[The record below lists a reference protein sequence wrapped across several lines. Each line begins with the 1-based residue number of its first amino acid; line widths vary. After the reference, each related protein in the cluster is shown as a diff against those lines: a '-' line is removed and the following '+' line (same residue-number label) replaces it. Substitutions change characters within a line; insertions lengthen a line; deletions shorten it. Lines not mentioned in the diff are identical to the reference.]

1 MMGTSTHD
9 RTPRRRLMVA
19 AGALVVVAIL
29 MAFAIGTTGSNERR
43 APTATTGPPMTH
55 TPVGPSGPAE
65 ERDGMPV
72 GYSRDETGAVSAAI
86 AFATASQRWLYF
98 GDEEVEAAVRAIATP
113 SSADDLVASVVS
125 EVSEAREQLGESPGR
140 VWWLVRPLA
149 WSVLDRSDERATVE
163 VWAVTVLSAAEV
175 AAPQAEWG
183 TFTVDLAWSGGDWTL
198 DDIRNTPGPTPMV
211 GPGDRP
217 WDAIPFDRA
226 LDGFVRLDGEPVR

>member
-1 MMGTSTHD
+1 MGTSTDD
-9 RTPRRRLMVA
+9 RAPSRRLAVA

-29 MAFAIGTTGSNERR
+29 VAFAMGTTGSNERR
-43 APTATTGPPMTH
+43 APTATSGPPMTQA
-55 TPVGPSGPAE
+55 PSGPAE

-98 GDEEVEAAVRAIATP
+98 GDAEVEAAVRAIATP
-113 SSADDLVASVVS
+113 SSADELVASVVS
-125 EVSEAREQLGESPGR
+125 EVSEAREQLGESPGP

-175 AAPQAEWG
+175 ASPQAEWG
-183 TFTVDLAWSGGDWTL
+183 TFTVDLAWSEGDWRL

-217 WDAIPFDRA
+217 WDAIPFDQA

>member
-1 MMGTSTHD
+1 M
-9 RTPRRRLMVA
+9 
-19 AGALVVVAIL
+19 
-29 MAFAIGTTGSNERR
+29 
-43 APTATTGPPMTH
+43 
-55 TPVGPSGPAE
+55 PSGPAE
-65 ERDGMPV
+65 ERAGMPV

-98 GDEEVEAAVRAIATP
+98 GDDEVEAAVRAIATP
-113 SSADDLVASVVS
+113 SSADELVASVVE
-125 EVSEAREQLGESPGR
+125 EVSKAREQLGASPGR

-149 WSVLDRSDERATVE
+149 WSVLDRDDDRATVE

-198 DDIRNTPGPTPMV
+198 EDIRNEPGPTPMV

-217 WDAIPFDRA
+217 WDAIPFDDA
-226 LDGFVRLDGEPVR
+226 LDGFTRLDGEPVR